1 MSQFLPYILV
11 VGTIIVF
18 FAVCYLV
25 YSGDDKKKE
34 HREEP
39 PVLKERHH
47 APSHHSAGEGKKGQY
62 TPVGQEPETVRSE
75 SKSVQVHRKE
85 TKTTPGYLTKDGR
98 IVGVDGEVL
107 YSEKHRQ
114 EADNAENT
122 RVLKREEVKAA
133 IQKARAAQDAGSEKE
148 EKTGRQSLADIAAV
162 VAADLAAKEADKAKP
177 REEAEDAVVLD
188 ATQPVPVLSEV
199 LRKGET
205 PEAPVQQE
213 TTEERVVPSVKVQE
227 NDKAEEQPW
236 RRGDLAESPVISR
249 CTEHFL
255 KQYTIVRTDL
265 KKQVQYIT
273 DAAFRSVGATLDDE
287 REKVLSSFAVQDA
300 LRQVQKTYTAH
311 PESFVEAVVTR
322 AFADV
327 VRCPETSTRHLV
339 ATDALKVMPS
349 LSRPHYRILALL
361 LLFLYSRNTHNVD
374 KETFGQYMEKY
385 VLPIVDR
392 FPTERPY
399 YQQLDYLHCTAV
411 EAKGTTFA
419 ALLGDSY
426 PLLFR
431 YRGFTEEELRKALQ
445 DEFLPGEFVV
455 QSFNSPLY
463 KLALIDETMSSRFF
477 RMAGIENR
485 GTQDRLLR
493 LARKRP
499 ANFSGEEALDVME
512 GISPVLAD
520 ISDIWDSTML
530 RVSTLSLLGLYLGQ
544 GYIKEIIGE
553 EFDLSRWFE

>member
-34 HREEP
+34 HREET

-47 APSHHSAGEGKKGQY
+47 APSQHSVGEGRKGQH
-62 TPVGQEPETVRSE
+62 TPVVQEPETVRSE

-85 TKTTPGYLTKDGR
+85 TKTTSGYLTKDGR
-98 IVGVDGEVL
+98 IVGADGEVL
-107 YSEKHRQ
+107 YSEKRRQ

-133 IQKARAAQDAGSEKE
+133 IQKARTAQEYESEKE

-162 VAADLAAKEADKAKP
+162 VAADLAAKEADKVKP
-177 REEAEDAVVLD
+177 REEAVVSD

-205 PEAPVQQE
+205 PEAPVRQE
-213 TTEERVVPSVKVQE
+213 MTEERVIPSVRVQE

-236 RRGDLAESPVISR
+236 RRGDLTESPVIFR

-477 RMAGIENR
+477 RMAGIEDR

>member
-34 HREEP
+34 HREET

-47 APSHHSAGEGKKGQY
+47 APSQHSVGEGRKGQH
-62 TPVGQEPETVRSE
+62 TPVVQEPETVRSE

-85 TKTTPGYLTKDGR
+85 TKTTSGYLTKDGR
-98 IVGVDGEVL
+98 IVGADGEVL
-107 YSEKHRQ
+107 YSEKRRQ

-133 IQKARAAQDAGSEKE
+133 IQKARTAQEYESEKE

-162 VAADLAAKEADKAKP
+162 VAADLAAKEADKVKP
-177 REEAEDAVVLD
+177 REEAVVSD

-205 PEAPVQQE
+205 PEAPVRQE
-213 TTEERVVPSVKVQE
+213 MTEERVVPSVRVQE

-236 RRGDLAESPVISR
+236 RRGDLTESPVIFR

-311 PESFVEAVVTR
+311 PESFMEAVVTR

-477 RMAGIENR
+477 RMAGIEDR

>member
-34 HREEP
+34 HREET

-47 APSHHSAGEGKKGQY
+47 APSQHSVGEGRKGQH
-62 TPVGQEPETVRSE
+62 TPVVQEPETVRSE

-85 TKTTPGYLTKDGR
+85 TKTTSGYLTKDGR
-98 IVGVDGEVL
+98 IVGADGEVL
-107 YSEKHRQ
+107 YSEKRRQ

-133 IQKARAAQDAGSEKE
+133 IQKARTAQEYESEKE

-162 VAADLAAKEADKAKP
+162 VAADLAAKEADKVKP
-177 REEAEDAVVLD
+177 REEAVVSD

-205 PEAPVQQE
+205 PEAPVRQE
-213 TTEERVVPSVKVQE
+213 MTEERGVPSVRVQE

-236 RRGDLAESPVISR
+236 RRGDLTESPVIFR

-477 RMAGIENR
+477 RMAGIEDR

>member
-34 HREEP
+34 HREET

-47 APSHHSAGEGKKGQY
+47 APSQHSVGEGRKGQH
-62 TPVGQEPETVRSE
+62 TPVVQEPETVRSE

-85 TKTTPGYLTKDGR
+85 TKTTSGYLTKDGR
-98 IVGVDGEVL
+98 IVGADGEVL
-107 YSEKHRQ
+107 YSEKRRQ

-133 IQKARAAQDAGSEKE
+133 IQKARTAQEYESEKE

-162 VAADLAAKEADKAKP
+162 VAADLAAKEADKVKP
-177 REEAEDAVVLD
+177 REEAVVSD

-205 PEAPVQQE
+205 PEAPVRQE
-213 TTEERVVPSVKVQE
+213 MTEERVVPSVRVQE

-236 RRGDLAESPVISR
+236 RRGDLTESPVIFR

-385 VLPIVDR
+385 VLPVVDR

-477 RMAGIENR
+477 RMAGIEDR

>member
-34 HREEP
+34 HREET

-47 APSHHSAGEGKKGQY
+47 APSQHSVGEGRKGQH
-62 TPVGQEPETVRSE
+62 TPVVQEPETVRSE

-85 TKTTPGYLTKDGR
+85 TKTTSGYLTKDGR
-98 IVGVDGEVL
+98 IVGADGEVL
-107 YSEKHRQ
+107 YSEKRRQ

-133 IQKARAAQDAGSEKE
+133 IQKARTAQEYESEKE

-162 VAADLAAKEADKAKP
+162 VAADLAAKEADKVKP
-177 REEAEDAVVLD
+177 REEAVVSD

-205 PEAPVQQE
+205 PEAPVRQE
-213 TTEERVVPSVKVQE
+213 MTEERVVPSVRVQE

-236 RRGDLAESPVISR
+236 RRGDLTESPVIFR

-361 LLFLYSRNTHNVD
+361 LLFLYSRTTHNVD

-477 RMAGIENR
+477 RMAGIEDR

>member
-34 HREEP
+34 HREET

-47 APSHHSAGEGKKGQY
+47 APSQHSVGEGRKGQH
-62 TPVGQEPETVRSE
+62 TPVVQEPETVRSE

-85 TKTTPGYLTKDGR
+85 TKTTSGYLTKDGR
-98 IVGVDGEVL
+98 IVGADGEVL
-107 YSEKHRQ
+107 YSEKRRQ

-133 IQKARAAQDAGSEKE
+133 IQKARTAQEYESEKE

-162 VAADLAAKEADKAKP
+162 VAADLAAKEADKVKP
-177 REEAEDAVVLD
+177 REEAVVSD

-205 PEAPVQQE
+205 PEAPVRQE
-213 TTEERVVPSVKVQE
+213 MTEERVVPSVRVQE

-236 RRGDLAESPVISR
+236 RRGDLTESPVIFR

-399 YQQLDYLHCTAV
+399 YQQLDYLHCTVV

-477 RMAGIENR
+477 RMAGIEDR

>member
-34 HREEP
+34 HREET

-47 APSHHSAGEGKKGQY
+47 APSQHSVGEGRKGQH
-62 TPVGQEPETVRSE
+62 TPVVQEPETVRSE

-85 TKTTPGYLTKDGR
+85 TKTTSGYLTKDGR
-98 IVGVDGEVL
+98 IVGADGEVL
-107 YSEKHRQ
+107 YSEKRRQ

-133 IQKARAAQDAGSEKE
+133 IQKARTAQEYESEKE

-162 VAADLAAKEADKAKP
+162 VAADLAAKEADKVKP
-177 REEAEDAVVLD
+177 REEAVVSD

-205 PEAPVQQE
+205 PEAPVRQE
-213 TTEERVVPSVKVQE
+213 MTEERVVPSVRVQE

-236 RRGDLAESPVISR
+236 CRGDLTESPVIFR

-477 RMAGIENR
+477 RMAGIEDR

>member
-34 HREEP
+34 HREET

-47 APSHHSAGEGKKGQY
+47 APSQHSVGEGRKGQH
-62 TPVGQEPETVRSE
+62 TPVVQEPETVRSE

-85 TKTTPGYLTKDGR
+85 TKTTSGYLTKDGR
-98 IVGVDGEVL
+98 IVGADGEVL
-107 YSEKHRQ
+107 YSEKRRQ

-133 IQKARAAQDAGSEKE
+133 IQKARTAQEYESEKE

-162 VAADLAAKEADKAKP
+162 VAADLAAKEADKVKP
-177 REEAEDAVVLD
+177 REEAVVSD

-205 PEAPVQQE
+205 PEAPVRQE
-213 TTEERVVPSVKVQE
+213 MTEERVVPSVRVQE

-236 RRGDLAESPVISR
+236 RRGDLTESPVIFR

-477 RMAGIENR
+477 RMAGIEDR

>member
-1 MSQFLPYILV
+1 M
-11 VGTIIVF
+11 
-18 FAVCYLV
+18 
-25 YSGDDKKKE
+25 
-34 HREEP
+34 
-39 PVLKERHH
+39 
-47 APSHHSAGEGKKGQY
+47 
-62 TPVGQEPETVRSE
+62 
-75 SKSVQVHRKE
+75 
-85 TKTTPGYLTKDGR
+85 
-98 IVGVDGEVL
+98 
-107 YSEKHRQ
+107 
-114 EADNAENT
+114 
-122 RVLKREEVKAA
+122 
-133 IQKARAAQDAGSEKE
+133 
-148 EKTGRQSLADIAAV
+148 
-162 VAADLAAKEADKAKP
+162 AADLAAKEADKVKP
-177 REEAEDAVVLD
+177 REEAEDAVVSD

-205 PEAPVQQE
+205 PEAPVRQE
-213 TTEERVVPSVKVQE
+213 TTEERVVPSVRVQE

-236 RRGDLAESPVISR
+236 RRGDLTESPVISR

-361 LLFLYSRNTHNVD
+361 LLFLYSRNTHNID

-477 RMAGIENR
+477 RMAGIEDR

>member
-47 APSHHSAGEGKKGQY
+47 SPSHHSAGEGKKVQY
-62 TPVGQEPETVRSE
+62 TPIGQKPETVRSE

-177 REEAEDAVVLD
+177 REEAEDAVILD

-227 NDKAEEQPW
+227 NDKAQEQPW

-300 LRQVQKTYTAH
+300 LRQVQKLIRLT
-311 PESFVEAVVTR
+311 
-322 AFADV
+322 
-327 VRCPETSTRHLV
+327 
-339 ATDALKVMPS
+339 PS
-349 LSRPHYRILALL
+349 LLW
-361 LLFLYSRNTHNVD
+361 
-374 KETFGQYMEKY
+374 K
-385 VLPIVDR
+385 
-392 FPTERPY
+392 
-399 YQQLDYLHCTAV
+399 
-411 EAKGTTFA
+411 
-419 ALLGDSY
+419 
-426 PLLFR
+426 PL
-431 YRGFTEEELRKALQ
+431 
-445 DEFLPGEFVV
+445 
-455 QSFNSPLY
+455 
-463 KLALIDETMSSRFF
+463 
-477 RMAGIENR
+477 
-485 GTQDRLLR
+485 
-493 LARKRP
+493 
-499 ANFSGEEALDVME
+499 
-512 GISPVLAD
+512 
-520 ISDIWDSTML
+520 
-530 RVSTLSLLGLYLGQ
+530 
-544 GYIKEIIGE
+544 
-553 EFDLSRWFE
+553 

>member
-34 HREEP
+34 HREET

-47 APSHHSAGEGKKGQY
+47 APSQHSVGEGRKGQH
-62 TPVGQEPETVRSE
+62 TPVVQEPETFRSE

-85 TKTTPGYLTKDGR
+85 TKTTSGYLTKDGR
-98 IVGVDGEVL
+98 IVGADGEVL
-107 YSEKHRQ
+107 YSEKRRQ

-133 IQKARAAQDAGSEKE
+133 IQKARTAQEYESEKE

-162 VAADLAAKEADKAKP
+162 VAADLAAKEADKVKP
-177 REEAEDAVVLD
+177 REEAVVSD

-205 PEAPVQQE
+205 PEAPVRQE
-213 TTEERVVPSVKVQE
+213 MTEERVVPSVRVQE

-236 RRGDLAESPVISR
+236 RRGDLTESPVIFR

-477 RMAGIENR
+477 RMAGIEDR

>member
-34 HREEP
+34 HREET

-47 APSHHSAGEGKKGQY
+47 APSQHSVGEGRKGQH
-62 TPVGQEPETVRSE
+62 TPVVQEPETVRSE

-85 TKTTPGYLTKDGR
+85 TKTTSGYLTKDGR
-98 IVGVDGEVL
+98 IVGADGEVL
-107 YSEKHRQ
+107 YSEKRRQ

-133 IQKARAAQDAGSEKE
+133 IQKARTAQEYESEKE

-162 VAADLAAKEADKAKP
+162 VAADLAAKEADKVKP
-177 REEAEDAVVLD
+177 REEAVVSD

-205 PEAPVQQE
+205 PEAPVRQE
-213 TTEERVVPSVKVQE
+213 MTEERVVPSVRVQE

-236 RRGDLAESPVISR
+236 RRGDLTESPVIFR

-399 YQQLDYLHCTAV
+399 YQQLDYLHCTSV

-477 RMAGIENR
+477 RMAGIEDR